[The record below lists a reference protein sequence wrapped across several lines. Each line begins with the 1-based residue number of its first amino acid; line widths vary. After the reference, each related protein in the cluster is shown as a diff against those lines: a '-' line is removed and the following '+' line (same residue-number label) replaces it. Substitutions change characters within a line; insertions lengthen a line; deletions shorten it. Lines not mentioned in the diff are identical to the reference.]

1 MFASISEIQLT
12 RELTRAQGREVNFP
26 VKYRFEGENTPVAP
40 RAPEGSARVV
50 QSGSGQALRV
60 AQRWP
65 CTKPRDAW

>member
-1 MFASISEIQLT
+1 M
-12 RELTRAQGREVNFP
+12 
-26 VKYRFEGENTPVAP
+26 KYRFEGEDAPVAL
-40 RAPEGSARVV
+40 RALEGSARVV